1 MLLWFWSTCRLLV
14 VELRSWLVLEI
25 AAVVALSRDYCLGLV
40 LECLMER
47 LFSILILFLTL
58 KSLQGSRSQLKLCQE
73 FLLGRS
79 KPSRLILIEC
89 H

>member
-47 LFSILILFLTL
+47 LFSILILFLAL
-58 KSLQGSRSQLKLCQE
+58 EPL
-73 FLLGRS
+73 
-79 KPSRLILIEC
+79 
-89 H
+89 